1 MIIEEWRIK
10 NKVTMSKM
18 FFKFRSYTPIP
29 FLIIMV
35 IFANPNVISLIVG
48 FTIALLGE
56 SIRFLGVSWAGSET
70 RTTAATGGTYLIIS
84 GPFGYVR
91 NPLYWGNI
99 LLYFGIGIMSWALV
113 PYLQITA
120 LIFFAVQY
128 YFIVYEEEKYLKRVF
143 GAEYDDYCKHVSSFS
158 PRLTMYKNDK
168 VKQPPYNPKAGLKS
182 EKRTLQAFFGISIVI
197 VIIWIIKNL

>member
-1 MIIEEWRIK
+1 M
-10 NKVTMSKM
+10 
-18 FFKFRSYTPIP
+18 
-29 FLIIMV
+29 LMV

-56 SIRFLGVSWAGSET
+56 LIRFLGVSWAGSET
-70 RTTAATGGTYLIIS
+70 RTTAVTGGTYLIIS

-113 PYLQITA
+113 PYLQIAA

-128 YFIVYEEEKYLKRVF
+128 YFIVYEEAKYLKQEF
-143 GAEYDDYCKHVSSFS
+143 GTEYENYCKHVSNFF
-158 PRLTMYKNDK
+158 PRLTPYKNDK

-182 EKRTLQAFFGISIVI
+182 EKRTLQAFIGISIVI
-197 VIIWIIKNL
+197 LIIWIIKNL

>member
-1 MIIEEWRIK
+1 
-10 NKVTMSKM
+10 
-18 FFKFRSYTPIP
+18 
-29 FLIIMV
+29 MV

-70 RTTAATGGTYLIIS
+70 RTRAVAGGTYLIIS

-128 YFIVYEEEKYLKRVF
+128 YFIVYEEEKYLKQMF
-143 GAEYDDYCKHVSSFS
+143 GAEYDDYCKHVSNFF
-158 PRLTMYKNDK
+158 PRLTPYKNDK
-168 VKQPPYNPKAGLKS
+168 VKQPPYKPKAGFIS
-182 EKRTLQAFFGISIVI
+182 EKRTLQAFIGISIVI
-197 VIIWIIKNL
+197 VIIWIIKSL